1 MMNSV
6 SSNDLTIFTPL
17 IEYSE
22 NEVCYQFLPVYIV
35 FGCFTLAVAGFL
47 TYYFVM

>member
-17 IEYSE
+17 IQYNE
-22 NEVCYQFLPVYIV
+22 NEVCYNFLPIYILM
-35 FGCFTLAVAGFL
+35 GCFTLAVGGFL
-47 TYYFVM
+47 VYYFVL